1 MVDHEAHVSKLV
13 ALPAERQKVQSIVD
27 EDVTEL
33 ARMGKGIEKHYG
45 SPMDIEWA
53 VDNDMTAGGNLFIL
67 QARPETVWANKK
79 NKPVSGGKKT
89 AMEHI
94 LSSVMG
100 GVKVK

>member
-1 MVDHEAHVSKLV
+1 VE
-13 ALPAERQKVQSIVD
+13 LPAERQNIQSIVD
-27 EDVTEL
+27 EEITEL
-33 ARMGKGIEKHYG
+33 ARMGKIIEKHYG

-53 VDNDMTAGGNLFIL
+53 VDKDMTGGGNIFIL

-79 NKPVSGGKKT
+79 SKPVAGGAKT